1 MYPSTWN
8 ESTFQ
13 SYNTKKLKV
22 GYYFDDGVTIA
33 SPPVYRAI
41 MQTVQALKS
50 QGHDVVLVS
59 PPNVV
64 EAVRVFVALTSDESY
79 PYPSLSPLPFS
90 TMLTSTRYADLRL
103 PLKRDPMEPTVRFLL
118 TLARLPRFL
127 RTILIF
133 VITHLLRDP
142 ISASTIALLGN
153 KPASQVHAWNIRR
166 DTYRQN
172 FNDWFQS
179 SQLDCIIAPTS
190 TIPAAPINGT
200 VMTSALATSTL
211 LYNVVDYPVGVVPVT
226 QVGGKGEGM
235 EEGRWRGREKE
246 GYSWMF
252 LDQVYGRGGLYK
264 KIEEGGAGL
273 PVGVQVRPFFRE
285 GRV

>member
-1 MYPSTWN
+1 MYSSTWN

-13 SYNTKKLKV
+13 TYSAKKLKV

-50 QGHDVVLVS
+50 QGHEVVLIS

-64 EAVRVFVALTSDESY
+64 EAVRIFIALTSDESY
-79 PYPSLSPLPFS
+79 SPAPPPPLLHVCPND
-90 TMLTSTRYADLRL
+90 RYADLRL

-127 RTILIF
+127 RAILTFLI
-133 VITHLLRDP
+133 HRLLRDP
-142 ISASTIALLGN
+142 VSASTIALLGN
-153 KPASQVHAWNIRR
+153 KSASQVHSWHIRR
-166 DTYRQN
+166 DTFRQA

-190 TIPAAPINGT
+190 TIPAATINGT
-200 VMTSALATSTL
+200 VLTSALATSTL

-226 QVGGKGEGM
+226 RVGEKGEGM
-235 EEGRWRGREKE
+235 EEGRWKGREKE

-264 KIEEGGAGL
+264 RIEEGGAGL
-273 PVGVQVRPFFRE
+273 PVGVQVR
-285 GRV
+285 V